1 MKEYTF
7 DVYEREEV
15 LMKCIES
22 EKEKKLDLKEE
33 QIIMEEKI
41 QVKDEKLIALDLK
54 EEEIKNHYKREIWGE
69 DMRVG
74 RIRNDTSEYAEDVG
88 GEEMEL
94 KIRMYDAD
102 LVVKRLQN

>member
-1 MKEYTF
+1 
-7 DVYEREEV
+7 
-15 LMKCIES
+15 
-22 EKEKKLDLKEE
+22 
-33 QIIMEEKI
+33 
-41 QVKDEKLIALDLK
+41 
-54 EEEIKNHYKREIWGE
+54 
-69 DMRVG
+69 MRVG

>member
-1 MKEYTF
+1 MSQIGFNLLTAFIFPFRFHAICHDIVFQKEA
-7 DVYEREEV
+7 
-15 LMKCIES
+15 L
-22 EKEKKLDLKEE
+22 
-33 QIIMEEKI
+33 QIKRGR
-41 QVKDEKLIALDLK
+41 KK
-54 EEEIKNHYKREIWGE
+54 EEEIKNHYKREIRGE
-69 DMRVG
+69 DMRVD